1 LKQPY
6 FDTMVF
12 TFEGLR
18 HLVAATGVGQVL
30 MGSDFPAGWTNDAV
44 DHVLSTSSLS
54 DADKRAI
61 LGENA
66 ARLLRIP
73 A

>member
-1 LKQPY
+1 M
-6 FDTMVF
+6 DT
-12 TFEGLR
+12 
-18 HLVAATGVGQVL
+18 
-30 MGSDFPAGWTNDAV
+30 DFSAGWTNDAV
-44 DHVLSTSSLS
+44 DHIFSTSSLS
-54 DADKRAI
+54 DADKRSI